1 MDSGLESRSWGP
13 GSTLGSLV
21 VGLAMCT
28 GHEGP
33 SEVKVYRAG
42 QDPGIM
48 SAAGNRSL
56 DYWSRPGTGT
66 GLVLGSTVTSGAQA
80 PQWESSLS
88 ELGCLDLG
96 RVGVACETVLPALFT
111 VPCLISALHPG
122 AGHSPG
128 ILSYYKGIFLF
139 G

>member
-48 SAAGNRSL
+48 SAA
-56 DYWSRPGTGT
+56 WKQEPG
-66 GLVLGSTVTSGAQA
+66 LLGSPWDRNGPGPGVHSDIGCSGS
-80 PQWESSLS
+80 P
-88 ELGCLDLG
+88 
-96 RVGVACETVLPALFT
+96 VGVVSLRAGLP
-111 VPCLISALHPG
+111 G
-122 AGHSPG
+122 
-128 ILSYYKGIFLF
+128 F
-139 G
+139 GEGGGCM